1 MKQTKKIVDNLEG
14 IKNKL
19 AEESEKRNQRY
30 EETKKQLESI
40 KNMLQERV
48 NEEEQKRQ
56 RELELESLKLQEQEA
71 KRKKKAK
78 KGVKRGEGERERKVK
93 LKKLGDI

>member
-48 NEEEQKRQ
+48 NEEEQKR
-56 RELELESLKLQEQEA
+56 
-71 KRKKKAK
+71 
-78 KGVKRGEGERERKVK
+78 
-93 LKKLGDI
+93 